1 MKARGAAVQGA
12 LAVAGLAAAYFA
24 WQKEPEPSATDVTV
38 LDVSKNAITS
48 VGYEDPKQHIELTRT
63 QEDGEPVVWFTV
75 TAKELPPVGH
85 PDAGSAGT
93 PDGGALGL
101 DAGAADAGA
110 PTPFVAAAPKKPRQF
125 RGNDLADKLWEKFGP
140 FRASRSL
147 GALDEA
153 KLKEIGLDKPD
164 RFITVAA
171 SGAKYDYQVGTIAQ
185 GVVNP
190 YFRDSKDG
198 KVYLVKGTILSD
210 FEFASS
216 RLVDRRLHTFKIED
230 FDEERV
236 KAGDATRD
244 WVTLG
249 EGKLAPKSAPTTPD
263 AFAKNWSDRVFRL
276 IVTEVLGK
284 DETPPQG
291 APQVELR
298 VEYLSRGRTL
308 GWFELGHSGG
318 DVYCRTEH
326 TAGWMKLPGNSADII
341 AEAKKVTAGS

>member
-1 MKARGAAVQGA
+1 MKARGAAIQGA

-48 VGYEDPKQHIELTRT
+48 VGYDDPKQHVELTRT
-63 QEDGEPVVWFTV
+63 SEDGEPVVWFTV
-75 TAKELPPVGH
+75 AAKEPPPAPH
-85 PDAGSAGT
+85 PDAGML
-93 PDGGALGL
+93 DGGELDGGVL
-101 DAGAADAGA
+101 DAGAPA
-110 PTPFVAAAPKKPRQF
+110 VAAVPKKPRQF
-125 RGNDLADKLWEKFGP
+125 RGNDLADKLWERFGP
-140 FRASRSL
+140 LRAARAL
-147 GALDEA
+147 GALDAA
-153 KLKEIGLDKPD
+153 KLKEVGLDKPD
-164 RFITVAA
+164 RFITVAVNG
-171 SGAKYDYQVGTIAQ
+171 SNYDFQIGTVAQ

-198 KVYLVKGTILSD
+198 KVYLVKGTVLSD

-216 RLVDRRLHTFKIED
+216 RLVDRRLHTFKIDE

-236 KAGDATRD
+236 KAGDATRE
-244 WVTLG
+244 WVTLP
-249 EGKLAPKSAPTTPD
+249 EGKLAPKSAPTAPD
-263 AFAKNWSDRVFRL
+263 TFAKNWSDRVFRL

-291 APQVELR
+291 TPQTELR

-308 GWFELGHSGG
+308 GWIELGHSGG

-326 TAGWMKLPGNSADII
+326 TAGWMKLPGNAADIVT
-341 AEAKKVTAGS
+341 EAKKVTTGS